1 MKYYKVL
8 SPVFA
13 LFLTASNYA
22 DITAH
27 ADKVTDVLFQ
37 NSMSSG
43 IITCYMIFAI
53 FSCAYSY
60 RMTTRPGMSA
70 AVRHAFILR
79 HILYVLVYICAW
91 LPYLGK
97 TIYTTYTCQWIVNQG
112 FKNVTEE
119 SYDFL
124 NSHIQKWDYLS
135 NASNV
140 FAGVCLSMIR
150 ISEPCMFA
158 VVYSYLRCRKSE

>member
-112 FKNVTEE
+112 FKNVLRLSEF
-119 SYDFL
+119 SHSKMGLLKQRFKRVRRCLLVYD
-124 NSHIQKWDYLS
+124 
-135 NASNV
+135 
-140 FAGVCLSMIR
+140 
-150 ISEPCMFA
+150 
-158 VVYSYLRCRKSE
+158 